1 MLTYVL
7 PSQYTCLYKFICN
20 LYLYHTHLTQ
30 IPVLVRQLRLP
41 GQRSDKDL
49 LRPNL
54 GTTEESV
61 TD

>member
-1 MLTYVL
+1 
-7 PSQYTCLYKFICN
+7 
-20 LYLYHTHLTQ
+20 LTQ

-61 TD
+61 TDWQQYQHTKIS